1 MKKLILQNRVL
12 FALGA
17 GYLTLVSV
25 GYRIPCPIHATTGVF
40 CPGCGSSRAVSAL
53 LHGNFSLALHQN
65 LLLVL
70 SPLILGGAMLIRKM
84 KIKTHWLYTY
94 LGFVALGV
102 LLFVVFRNTPGSSL
116 API

>member
-17 GYLTLVSV
+17 GYLTLVAV

-53 LHGNFSLALHQN
+53 LHGNFPLAFHQN

-70 SPLILGGAMLIRKM
+70 SPLIIGGAVLLKNLKVKSI
-84 KIKTHWLYTY
+84 WLYTY
-94 LGFVALGV
+94 LGLVALGV
-102 LLFVVFRNTPGSSL
+102 LLFVLFRNTPGSL
-116 API
+116 IAPI